1 MRQHKTTETIQPGL
15 LPVFRFF
22 AWLQIGIG
30 TLYIGLIFAMTET
43 MSLLAVVPLLS
54 ALVLRAALST
64 ERLEHLLR
72 QRYLPFMLFYATGHV
87 IGLFGLGWQLMVTA
101 PLLNRL
107 VSVNI
112 TLPFGIEAA
121 QVNNGDLIASSALL
135 IVLSN
140 LFFLML
146 LVSWQYDWRG
156 IVGFCCAA
164 TLLDLVI
171 NVVPVVN
178 QSLLILPNVGIILFR
193 NVIFIQTATVIRRLL
208 YVQGEQRAALVE
220 ANAQLTRHAIT
231 AEELAISRERN
242 RLARELHDTLAHT
255 LSAATVQLEAAQ
267 ARWSSD
273 NDKARAAVDKT
284 LVITREGLVET
295 RRALKALRASPLETL
310 GIERAL
316 HDLIALM
323 QQRSRAAITL
333 EMSSW
338 LPSLA
343 PEGEQ
348 TLYRAVQE
356 ALENAL
362 RHAHA
367 AHITVTIERTDAT
380 LMLHVRDDGVGFDPT
395 RTDLERFGL
404 RGLRERAHASGGD
417 MQVISTPGQGTIV
430 QMELPLT

>member
-1 MRQHKTTETIQPGL
+1 
-15 LPVFRFF
+15 VFRFF

-30 TLYIGLIFAMTET
+30 TLYIGLILAMTGT
-43 MSLLAVVPLLS
+43 VSLLAGVPLLS
-54 ALVLRAALST
+54 AVLLRVALST
-64 ERLEHLLR
+64 TRLEHLLR
-72 QRYLPFMLFYATGHV
+72 QRYLPFMLLYATGHV

-101 PLLNRL
+101 PLLERMI
-107 VSVNI
+107 SAEI
-112 TLPFGIEAA
+112 TLPLSIATA

-164 TLLDLVI
+164 TLLDLGI
-171 NVVPVVN
+171 NVIPVVN

-193 NVIFIQTATVIRRLL
+193 NVIFVQTATVIRQLL

-220 ANAQLTRHAIT
+220 ANAQLTRYAIT

-267 ARWSSD
+267 ARWLSD

-284 LVITREGLVET
+284 LIITREGLMET
-295 RRALKALRASPLETL
+295 RRALKALRASPLETV

-323 QQRSRAAITL
+323 QPRSRAIITL
-333 EMSSW
+333 ELSAG
-338 LPSLA
+338 LPALA
-343 PEGEQ
+343 PECEQ

-356 ALENAL
+356 TLENAV

-367 AHITVTIERTDAT
+367 AHVTVMIERTAAK
-380 LMLHVRDDGVGFDPT
+380 LMLQVRDDGAGFDPA
-395 RTDLERFGL
+395 RTSPERFGL
-404 RGLRERAHASGGD
+404 RGLRERAHTNGGD
-417 MQVISTPGQGTIV
+417 LQVISTPGQGTTV
-430 QMELPLT
+430 RMELPLT